1 MGACEHDRA
10 ALQYH
15 DMAVQIVKN
24 AQGRSRLQGDGGRRH
39 GPHALYR
46 PCDAANSC
54 EREDILAYLEAVLRV
69 YNQDS
74 RRDNIHKQ
82 RIKILIN
89 TIGPEEMRRRVAREF
104 EEIKRIG
111 TLQLPQEELDR
122 IAAYF
127 APPKFETG
135 LPDAIPDAGT
145 GLRRLGE
152 DQCPQASRAR
162 AMPSPPS
169 P

>member
-1 MGACEHDRA
+1 MAGGGMGRTPYIAHVMSEF
-10 ALQYH
+10 
-15 DMAVQIVKN
+15 V
-24 AQGRSRLQGDGGRRH
+24 
-39 GPHALYR
+39 
-46 PCDAANSC
+46 

-104 EEIKRIG
+104 EEIKRMG

-122 IAAYF
+122 ITAYF
-127 APPKFETG
+127 APPTFETAC
-135 LPDAIPDAGT
+135 PT
-145 GLRRLGE
+145 TCRCRRRRFRELE
-152 DQCPQASRAR
+152 ENQCPHAIARR